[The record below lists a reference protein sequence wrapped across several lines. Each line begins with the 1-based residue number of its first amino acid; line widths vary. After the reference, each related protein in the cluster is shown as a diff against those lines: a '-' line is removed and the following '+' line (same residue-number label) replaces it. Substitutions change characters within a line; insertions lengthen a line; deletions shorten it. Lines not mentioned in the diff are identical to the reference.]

1 MNIIFLGSLFS
12 DDRKE
17 EIVSNSIGPIANA
30 NNTLQHALVK
40 GFSLCGDDAQCI
52 NLTLLNMPNIGAY
65 PFKYRKVNWTG
76 SNFTIYGYEGKNIP
90 FLNLVQIKHYIKYR
104 NVKKALRKLFES
116 VGSDVWVVVYDLY
129 GPFLHALFELKKKY
143 AYRVCVIVPDLIGFT
158 GEPKNLLFDVLAKN
172 KKNRVDFYLS
182 CADSYVL
189 LCERMNEKLPIQHK
203 PYVIVEGI
211 FDCGDKNEKKDIISK
226 HRDAINVLLYSGAVD
241 RRNGILILLE
251 AFSLIKQS
259 NYKLIICGDGS
270 DKDAVI
276 AAQHKDNRIE
286 YKGQIPRE
294 TILELQREA
303 TLLINPRQP
312 LEDFTKYSFPSKIME
327 YLASATPVLTYKL
340 AGIPEE
346 YFQYCYVIEDMST
359 IVLAGKIMEICSM
372 DNEILLEKG
381 RRAQNFILEKK
392 NPQAQVSR
400 ILDMLSN
407 NNLYV

>member
-1 MNIIFLGSLFS
+1 M
-12 DDRKE
+12 
-17 EIVSNSIGPIANA
+17 
-30 NNTLQHALVK
+30 
-40 GFSLCGDDAQCI
+40 
-52 NLTLLNMPNIGAY
+52 
-65 PFKYRKVNWTG
+65 
-76 SNFTIYGYEGKNIP
+76 
-90 FLNLVQIKHYIKYR
+90 
-104 NVKKALRKLFES
+104 
-116 VGSDVWVVVYDLY
+116 
-129 GPFLHALFELKKKY
+129 
-143 AYRVCVIVPDLIGFT
+143 
-158 GEPKNLLFDVLAKN
+158 
-172 KKNRVDFYLS
+172 
-182 CADSYVL
+182 
-189 LCERMNEKLPIQHK
+189 
-203 PYVIVEGI
+203 
-211 FDCGDKNEKKDIISK
+211 
-226 HRDAINVLLYSGAVD
+226 YSGAVD

>member
-12 DDRKE
+12 NDRKE

-30 NNTLQHALVK
+30 NNALQHALVK
-40 GFSLCGDDAQCI
+40 GFSLCNDGKRID
-52 NLTLLNMPNIGAY
+52 LTLLNMPNIGAY
-65 PFKYRKVNWTG
+65 PLKYKEVNWTG
-76 SNFTIYGYEGKNIP
+76 SNFNIYGYEGINIP

-104 NVKKALRKLFES
+104 NLKKALRKLLEI

-129 GPFLHALFELKKKY
+129 EPFLHALFELRKKY
-143 AYRVCVIVPDLIGFT
+143 TYKVCVIVPDLIGFT
-158 GEPKNLLFDVLAKN
+158 GEPKNLLFDILAKN
-172 KKNRVDFYLS
+172 KKNKVDLYLS

-189 LCERMNEKLPIQHK
+189 LCERMNEKLPIQNK
-203 PYVIVEGI
+203 PYVVVEGI
-211 FDCGDKNEKKDIISK
+211 FDCGDRNKKNIIMSK
-226 HRDAINVLLYSGAVD
+226 HRDVTNVLLYSGAVD

-270 DKDAVI
+270 DKDSVI
-276 AAQHKDNRIE
+276 AAQHKDSRIE
-286 YKGQIPRE
+286 YKGQISRE

-312 LEDFTKYSFPSKIME
+312 LEDFTKYSFPSKMME
-327 YLASATPVLTYKL
+327 YLASAIPVLTYKL
-340 AGIPEE
+340 LGIPEE

-359 IVLAGKIMEICSM
+359 VALSDKIVEICCM